1 MVVEVTFG
9 LGKPVS
15 ELGNISLKLTRGT
28 YIALH
33 EANEGVFETLYF
45 IIR

>member
-9 LGKPVS
+9 LGKNQL
-15 ELGNISLKLTRGT
+15 ENISLKLTRGI

-33 EANEGVFETLYF
+33 EENEGVFETLYF
-45 IIR
+45 ITR